1 VLKTI
6 LEAGAAYPLLRELMS
21 FAQVDKTKLT
31 EKAKEALGELTQEL
45 APPPILEPEPEPVT
59 NRGKVSHAGSAE

>member
-1 VLKTI
+1 
-6 LEAGAAYPLLRELMS
+6 MS

-45 APPPILEPEPEPVT
+45 APTAILEPEPEPEPVT